1 MRIMNRVFRAITL
14 CVAAIAVALPLSA
27 QELLQSQRGESQELG
42 ELLGHRVDH
51 GGLVINPRPQFYAPV
66 LEDGGVDVSKGVALV
81 GKATAFAQDVDFLK
95 INRRGVTLNI
105 EYYNKNKELC
115 ELYATTEGAYVLDI
129 KGGAISICAY
139 DELGAFYGIQT
150 LRQIVESPISED
162 GILPALHIE
171 DYPELHY
178 RGVVEGFYGEPWSH
192 ATRLSLIDLYG
203 RYKMNYYIYGP
214 KDDPYHSS
222 PNWRQPYPA
231 DEAAELKELVDA
243 CKRNRVNFV
252 WAIHPGQDIKW
263 NEEDY
268 TNLVNK
274 FEHMYSLGVRSFAIH
289 FDDISGEGTDPYR
302 QTALLNRLNKEFV
315 KKKRDVASLI
325 VCPTDYTRLWAGN
338 SLIIYG
344 NELHPSVDVF
354 WTGDAVCSDMTESTM
369 AWISERIQR
378 PALFWWNF
386 PVTDYARHIVMQG
399 PVYGL
404 ATSHN
409 RNTTRGLVS
418 NPMEYGEASKLAL
431 YSVADYTWNPAAYN
445 PIDSWERGIEAIA
458 PEVKDAYRTF
468 AIHSCDTETG
478 YRRYESWETETFTM
492 ACYDAEVAKA
502 LYDEMVEL
510 EGIVEAME
518 PMANKALLAELRP
531 WLVEMSKLA
540 TRCRKAIECYDLY
553 RAGDYVGFW
562 NKYVD
567 NLMSEEDVAMYDAH
581 RCGTMKLQPFY
592 ERLMNDMAVAYYKH
606 LTGENSSVLSPFGV
620 YNSLRAPQAK
630 YMFDNDPETYYHS
643 GQGQRT
649 DDYVAVDLSSVI
661 NVHNVDIVQGRNSVD
676 DVDYF
681 DHAIVEYSLDGET
694 WLPLTEELTG
704 VYEINWKGSVEAR
717 YVRLRKLESQKRN
730 WLAIRSFEINAVA
743 ESEYGWDGNP
753 FTSVKIAGG
762 LSFELPKGGKVA
774 YMMLGKLPKD
784 GVICRLLG
792 KDGSK
797 IEDKRIYS
805 SMSLVELNDKVHALE
820 LRGKV
825 ELFECFIYADDE
837 HLPIP
842 VK

>member
-1 MRIMNRVFRAITL
+1 MRIMNRVFRVITL
-14 CVAAIAVALPLSA
+14 CVAAMAVALPLSA
-27 QELLQSQRGESQELG
+27 QDLLQSQRGESQELG

-51 GGLVINPRPQFYAPV
+51 GGLVINPRPHLYAPV

-81 GKATAFAQDVDFLK
+81 GKAAGYANDIDFLT
-95 INRRGVTLNI
+95 INRRGVALNI
-105 EYYNKNKELC
+105 EYYKKNKELC
-115 ELYATTEGAYVLDI
+115 ELYATVEGAYVLEI
-129 KGGAISICAY
+129 KGGKIDILAY

-150 LRQIVESPISED
+150 LRQIVESPISEG

-192 ATRLSLIDLYG
+192 ETRLSLIDLYG

-222 PNWRQPYPA
+222 PNWRLPYPQ
-231 DEAAELKELVDA
+231 DEAAEIKELVAA
-243 CKRNRVNFV
+243 CNKNRVNFV

-268 TNLVNK
+268 KNLVNK

-369 AWISERIQR
+369 AWIGERIQR

-409 RNTTRGLVS
+409 STTTRGLVS

-445 PIDSWERGIEAIA
+445 PIDSWSVVSQLSPPRLRRHTAPSPSTRATPRRATAATSRGR
-458 PEVKDAYRTF
+458 PRP
-468 AIHSCDTETG
+468 S
-478 YRRYESWETETFTM
+478 
-492 ACYDAEVAKA
+492 
-502 LYDEMVEL
+502 
-510 EGIVEAME
+510 
-518 PMANKALLAELRP
+518 P
-531 WLVEMSKLA
+531 WLTTTPRWLRLSTTRWWCWRVLPRLWSLWQTRPSWQSFA
-540 TRCRKAIECYDLY
+540 HGLWRCRSSLHA
-553 RAGDYVGFW
+553 A
-562 NKYVD
+562 
-567 NLMSEEDVAMYDAH
+567 A
-581 RCGTMKLQPFY
+581 
-592 ERLMNDMAVAYYKH
+592 RL
-606 LTGENSSVLSPFGV
+606 
-620 YNSLRAPQAK
+620 
-630 YMFDNDPETYYHS
+630 
-643 GQGQRT
+643 
-649 DDYVAVDLSSVI
+649 
-661 NVHNVDIVQGRNSVD
+661 
-676 DVDYF
+676 
-681 DHAIVEYSLDGET
+681 
-694 WLPLTEELTG
+694 
-704 VYEINWKGSVEAR
+704 
-717 YVRLRKLESQKRN
+717 
-730 WLAIRSFEINAVA
+730 
-743 ESEYGWDGNP
+743 
-753 FTSVKIAGG
+753 
-762 LSFELPKGGKVA
+762 
-774 YMMLGKLPKD
+774 
-784 GVICRLLG
+784 
-792 KDGSK
+792 
-797 IEDKRIYS
+797 
-805 SMSLVELNDKVHALE
+805 
-820 LRGKV
+820 
-825 ELFECFIYADDE
+825 
-837 HLPIP
+837 
-842 VK
+842 

>member
-1 MRIMNRVFRAITL
+1 MRIMKRVFRVISL
-14 CVAAIAVALPLSA
+14 CVALVAMALPLAA
-27 QELLQSQRGESQELG
+27 QDLQSQRGESQDLG
-42 ELLGHRVDH
+42 ELLGQRVDH
-51 GGLVINPRPQFYAPV
+51 GGLVINPQPQFCTPV

-81 GKATAFAQDVDFLK
+81 GKAAAFAKDVDFLT
-95 INRRGVTLNI
+95 INRRGVALNI

-115 ELYATTEGAYVLDI
+115 ELYATTEGAYVLEI
-129 KGGAISICAY
+129 KGGTINICAY

-150 LRQIVESPISED
+150 LRQIVESPISE
-162 GILPALHIE
+162 GGVLPALYIE

-192 ATRLSLIDLYG
+192 ETRLSLIDLYG

-231 DEAAELKELVDA
+231 SEAAELKELVDA
-243 CKRNRVNFV
+243 CKKNRVNFV

-268 TNLVNK
+268 KNLVNK
-274 FEHMYSLGVRSFAIH
+274 FEHMYDLGVRSFAIH

-404 ATSHN
+404 ATSHT
-409 RNTTRGLVS
+409 RETTRGLVS

-445 PIDSWERGIEAIA
+445 PVDSWERGIEAIA

-492 ACYDAEVAKA
+492 ADYDAEVAKA
-502 LYDEMVEL
+502 LYAEMVEL
-510 EGIVEAME
+510 EGIAEAME
-518 PMANKALLAELRP
+518 PLFTTGGE
-531 WLVEMSKLA
+531 E
-540 TRCRKAIECYDLY
+540 
-553 RAGDYVGFW
+553 RAGLGFAVMQSFMDSVKVRSKVGKGTTVVM
-562 NKYVD
+562 NK
-567 NLMSEEDVAMYDAH
+567 
-581 RCGTMKLQPFY
+581 KI
-592 ERLMNDMAVAYYKH
+592 
-606 LTGENSSVLSPFGV
+606 
-620 YNSLRAPQAK
+620 SLRMGK
-630 YMFDNDPETYYHS
+630 
-643 GQGQRT
+643 
-649 DDYVAVDLSSVI
+649 
-661 NVHNVDIVQGRNSVD
+661 
-676 DVDYF
+676 
-681 DHAIVEYSLDGET
+681 
-694 WLPLTEELTG
+694 
-704 VYEINWKGSVEAR
+704 
-717 YVRLRKLESQKRN
+717 
-730 WLAIRSFEINAVA
+730 NA
-743 ESEYGWDGNP
+743 G
-753 FTSVKIAGG
+753 
-762 LSFELPKGGKVA
+762 
-774 YMMLGKLPKD
+774 
-784 GVICRLLG
+784 
-792 KDGSK
+792 
-797 IEDKRIYS
+797 
-805 SMSLVELNDKVHALE
+805 
-820 LRGKV
+820 
-825 ELFECFIYADDE
+825 
-837 HLPIP
+837 
-842 VK
+842 